1 MAARNDVIITTA
13 DTVAGR
19 ETVEEIDIVAAE
31 CVFGM
36 NLFRDLF
43 ASIRDVF
50 GGRSQSYQRVFRDA
64 RDTVKSE
71 LKEQAAALGAHA
83 VVATRFTY
91 NQLDGTSGGMVMV
104 AAVGTAV
111 GWGRALNVSRNER
124 GREDARS
131 VRAGGGAALSR
142 RDRLAPRSGYRAR
155 GPAPP

>member
-1 MAARNDVIITTA
+1 MGAAPNEVVITTA

-64 RDTVKSE
+64 RDTVMSE

-83 VVATRFTY
+83 VIATRVTY

-111 GWGRALNVSRNER
+111 
-124 GREDARS
+124 
-131 VRAGGGAALSR
+131 
-142 RDRLAPRSGYRAR
+142 RLAPRG
-155 GPAPP
+155 

>member
-111 GWGRALNVSRNER
+111 
-124 GREDARS
+124 
-131 VRAGGGAALSR
+131 
-142 RDRLAPRSGYRAR
+142 RLGPRT
-155 GPAPP
+155 

>member
-1 MAARNDVIITTA
+1 MGKGSRMAARNDVIVTTA

-36 NLFRDLF
+36 NKFRDLF

-104 AAVGTAV
+104 SIALMKLSVVRLLPALVAA
-111 GWGRALNVSRNER
+111 RMKESIAL
-124 GREDARS
+124 
-131 VRAGGGAALSR
+131 
-142 RDRLAPRSGYRAR
+142 
-155 GPAPP
+155 

>member
-1 MAARNDVIITTA
+1 MATRNEIIVTTA

-19 ETVEEIDIVAAE
+19 ATVEEIDIVAAE

-36 NLFRDLF
+36 NMFRDLF

-64 RDTVKSE
+64 RDTVMSE
-71 LKEQAAALGAHA
+71 LKEQAAALGAQA
-83 VVATRFTY
+83 VIATRVTC

-111 GWGRALNVSRNER
+111 
-124 GREDARS
+124 
-131 VRAGGGAALSR
+131 
-142 RDRLAPRSGYRAR
+142 RLAQR
-155 GPAPP
+155 G

>member
-1 MAARNDVIITTA
+1 MLVTTTNA
-13 DTVAGR
+13 IEGRRIVEYKGLVAG
-19 ETVEEIDIVAAE
+19 EAILGA
-31 CVFGM
+31 

-71 LKEQAAALGAHA
+71 LKEQAEALGAHA

-111 GWGRALNVSRNER
+111 
-124 GREDARS
+124 
-131 VRAGGGAALSR
+131 
-142 RDRLAPRSGYRAR
+142 RLAPKA
-155 GPAPP
+155 